1 MEQPPRKHTY
11 SSEETGGPPADDEPR
26 PVDHDPPEDDMPRFD
41 EAQRTG
47 PAERAGEST
56 ESPAEQSPKP

>member
-1 MEQPPRKHTY
+1 
-11 SSEETGGPPADDEPR
+11 
-26 PVDHDPPEDDMPRFD
+26 MPRFD